1 MFDACK
7 ELLLVCRTD
16 SGPNVDRRSCHNL
29 ACRFEKAISSS
40 LSDFIPSQLPFEAS
54 SRRTRKVRDPTKPK
68 YGLHLTN
75 IFRRVMPPL
84 RAKQTHPLL
93 SCCIHA
99 HAFIVRTSLTKVDDV
114 VRRYIRPIGA
124 FKGPFSSPPSYL
136 GLECRRRC

>member
-7 ELLLVCRTD
+7 ELLSVLRTE
-16 SGPNVDRRSCHNL
+16 SGSNKDRRSCHNL
-29 ACRFEKAISSS
+29 AALKRLFRAP
-40 LSDFIPSQLPFEAS
+40 LSDCIPPQLPFEAS
-54 SRRTRKVRDPTKPK
+54 SRRSRKVRDPAKPK

-124 FKGPFSSPPSYL
+124 FKGPFSSPSYL
-136 GLECRRRC
+136 GLECRRRR